1 MALPKKRKQSKRL
14 KCRTKYKVAKK
25 VRDHNR
31 KLKREAKKNP
41 KKKSKNS
48 MIIAPNMCP
57 FKEEIIEQLNEAKR
71 KEREIR
77 LSNFA
82 SMETEPEEETKKS
95 TESKLPFR
103 QKWLLKETRED
114 RYMEHNFKNIISMC
128 DVVLE
133 VLDIRDPL
141 ATRSKEIDDYLT
153 ANPDKK
159 RIILLNKIDLVPK
172 TIINDWVEYFS
183 KIAPTVPFRASRE
196 VRNTPKTSAKDPN
209 FLARIKKKVANRC
222 FGESVVLHYL
232 QTCIDAPILGITV
245 GVVGMPKVGKS
256 CVVDTI
262 KWKYTIGDE
271 PVPSKKNQS
280 VGVFPFNN
288 TKIEL
293 LPWKCTGANTI
304 LEKPSDSRLLLRQA
318 LQVDLQNVAP
328 TKICALILP
337 HIKKNQLKLLYD
349 MTVENTDDYTH
360 ILEMKAKRHSLI
372 NRQGKP
378 DQLNAAKSF
387 MKDLKDGTLLYYT
400 RPPVTKPSGKAMST
414 ELETQFNVEDMSSK
428 INKGLSHCRDRA
440 RTLYFDMTD
449 SK

>member
-1 MALPKKRKQSKRL
+1 MALPKNRKVSKRL

-31 KLKREAKKNP
+31 KLKRDAKKNP
-41 KKKSKNS
+41 KKKTKNS

-77 LSNFA
+77 LGNFA
-82 SMETEPEEETKKS
+82 AMETQSEEETKKS
-95 TESKLPFR
+95 TEPKLPFR
-103 QKWLLKETRED
+103 KQWLMNETRTD
-114 RYMEHNFKNIISMC
+114 RYLDHSYKNIISIC

-141 ATRSKEIDDYLT
+141 ATRSKEIDDYLL

-172 TIINDWVEYFS
+172 SIVTDWVDYFS

-209 FLARIKKKVANRC
+209 YLARIKKKVANRC
-222 FGESVVLHYL
+222 FGETIVLNYL
-232 QTCIDAPILGITV
+232 QNCINAPILGITV
-245 GVVGMPKVGKS
+245 GVIGMPKVGKS
-256 CVVDTI
+256 CVVDTL

-271 PVPSKKNQS
+271 PVLSKKNQTAN
-280 VGVFPFNN
+280 VYPFNN
-288 TKIEL
+288 MKIEL
-293 LPWKCTGANTI
+293 LPWKCTGATTI
-304 LEKPSDSRLLLRQA
+304 LEKPSDNRLLLRQA
-318 LQVDLQNVAP
+318 LQVDLQNIVP

-337 HIKKNQLKLLYD
+337 YIKKNQLKLLYD
-349 MTVENTDDYTH
+349 MTVESTEDYTH
-360 ILEMKAKRHSLI
+360 VLETKAKRHSLI

-378 DQLNAAKSF
+378 DQHNAAKSF
-387 MKDLKDGTLLYYT
+387 MKDLKNGTLLYYT
-400 RPPVTKPSGKAMST
+400 RPPCKEPLSTAIST
-414 ELETQFNVEDMSSK
+414 EQETQFNNENMTTK

-449 SK
+449 S

>member
-25 VRDHNR
+25 VREHNR
-31 KLKREAKKNP
+31 KLKRVAKKNP
-41 KKKSKNS
+41 KKKTKNS

-77 LSNFA
+77 LSNFN
-82 SMETEPEEETKKS
+82 SMETQSEEETKKS

-103 QKWLLKETRED
+103 QKWLLKETRAD
-114 RYMEHNFKNIISMC
+114 RYIEHNYKNIISMC

-172 TIINDWVEYFS
+172 SIVTDWVEYFN

-196 VRNTPKTSAKDPN
+196 VRNTPKTSANDPN
-209 FLARIKKKVANRC
+209 FIARIKKKVANRC
-222 FGESVVLHYL
+222 FGESVVLNYL

-288 TKIEL
+288 IKIEL
-293 LPWKCTGANTI
+293 LPWKCTGASTI

-318 LQVDLQNVAP
+318 LQVDLQNVVP

-337 HIKKNQLKLLYD
+337 YIKKNQLKLLYD
-349 MTVENTDDYTH
+349 MTVENTEDYTH

-400 RPPVTKPSGKAMST
+400 RPPVKEASGTAMSIDQ
-414 ELETQFNVEDMSSK
+414 ETKFNVGDMSTK
-428 INKGLSHCRDRA
+428 ISKGLSHCRDRA

-449 SK
+449 S